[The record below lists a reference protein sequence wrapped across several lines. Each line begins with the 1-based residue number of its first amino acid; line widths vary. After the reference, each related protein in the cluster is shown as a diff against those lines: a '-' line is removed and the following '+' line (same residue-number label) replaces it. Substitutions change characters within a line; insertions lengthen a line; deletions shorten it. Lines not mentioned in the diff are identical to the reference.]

1 MTKGGALLL
10 GLAVLGLG
18 AAGYWGFS
26 ASGFEG
32 FSAGIAASAA
42 LMVLVLVWTGSYLFR
57 ALTGGMTYM
66 QQRRDYRQAY
76 DAFTDD
82 ELMRRFE
89 ALSPEEQAALLADT
103 GVSNDPSP
111 GESGTRGSDPIG
123 SEASEQQ
130 A

>member
-1 MTKGGALLL
+1 MTKGQALLI

-18 AAGYWGFS
+18 AAGYGAF
-26 ASGFEG
+26 AATGFEG
-32 FSAGIAASAA
+32 FSAGIAASAV
-42 LMVLVLVWTGSYLFR
+42 LMLVVVLWTGSYLFR

-66 QQRRDYRQAY
+66 QQRRTYREAY
-76 DAFTDD
+76 DAYTDA

-89 ALSPEEQAALLADT
+89 ALSPEEQARLLADS
-103 GVSNDPSP
+103 GQNP
-111 GESGTRGSDPIG
+111 GTDPIG

>member
-18 AAGYWGFS
+18 AVGYWGFS

-89 ALSPEEQAALLADT
+89 ALSPEEQAALLAET
-103 GVSNDPSP
+103 GVSD
-111 GESGTRGSDPIG
+111 DPIG

>member
-18 AAGYWGFS
+18 AAGYAAF
-26 ASGFEG
+26 AATGFEG
-32 FSAGIAASAA
+32 FSAGIAASAL
-42 LMVLVLVWTGSYLFR
+42 LMVVVLLWTGSYLFR

-66 QQRRDYRQAY
+66 QQRRDYRRAY
-76 DAFTDD
+76 DAFTDA

-89 ALSPEEQAALLADT
+89 ALSPEEQARLLAET
-103 GVSNDPSP
+103 GAADDSQA
-111 GESGTRGSDPIG
+111 GRSDPIG